1 MCLGGVREA
10 SGRKD
15 EKLSRLSGRVKCPM
29 EWGQR
34 EQKARG
40 VKAQLYLRMDTGVS
54 LEIKVSGRE
63 WWAPRQLESLY
74 ISLFMYPVS

>member
-1 MCLGGVREA
+1 
-10 SGRKD
+10 
-15 EKLSRLSGRVKCPM
+15 M

-63 WWAPRQLESLY
+63 WWAPRQLESFH